1 VIYDAGFQL
10 TVLATLGLPLLV
22 SPIQRALAAPVQRI
36 PGAVIVAELLAVTIA
51 AQLATL
57 PVLAVTFH
65 QISLIAPL
73 ANLLTV
79 PLLAPLLVV
88 GVALATIG
96 LTVAFAQPLLLG
108 ATLTL
113 GWIAWQ
119 LLWYVN
125 RAIEASAAAPFAAL
139 TATDI
144 PALAITLY
152 YAALAFAIW
161 GLPTLRRRLRE
172 RAQPA
177 TGEQKTVGAMRSAA
191 HNTGR
196 VRLGAR
202 LLATLA
208 LVAVLASAGAA
219 LPALANGGIAQ
230 LDFLDVGAEGE
241 AMLLRLPSG
250 VTVLING
257 GPGGSTL
264 ATTLA
269 SRLPFYQRSLDLVV
283 LTDPSAGDALE
294 DAAGR
299 YRVGQAADAG
309 MLHPTGEYVAWLDA
323 LRRSGA
329 TRAQARQGDVLWPDR
344 QSHLSVLAPPQEM
357 YPDGSDTTTA
367 TNDLILRLD
376 TPGLRVLLLGA
387 ADDLAL
393 DALAG
398 SGQSLRADV
407 VTVALPA
414 GAPIDLQGPLGTVLM
429 MAHPRLI
436 VVTNAPFSPGARA
449 AQRNASAFA
458 PTDDGAANALGALIT
473 RTFTSGSIALRGDA
487 NGWTLGG

>member
-1 VIYDAGFQL
+1 
-10 TVLATLGLPLLV
+10 LACHC
-22 SPIQRALAAPVQRI
+22 SSRRSSARAAPVRRI

-88 GVALATIG
+88 EAALATIG
-96 LTVAFAQPLLLG
+96 LTVAYAQPLLLG

-113 GWIAWQ
+113 GWIAWP

-144 PALAITLY
+144 PALAIALY
-152 YAALAFAIW
+152 YAALASAIW
-161 GLPTLRRRLRE
+161 GVPRLRRRLRE
-172 RAQPA
+172 RAQSA
-177 TGEQKTVGAMRSAA
+177 TGTATSSVGIHEIPHKAG
-191 HNTGR
+191 H

-202 LLATLA
+202 LLSTLA

-241 AMLLRLPSG
+241 ATLLQLPTG
-250 VTVLING
+250 VTALVNG

-269 SRLPFYQRSLDLVV
+269 SRLPFYQRSLDLIV
-283 LTDPSAGDALE
+283 LTDPRAGDARGLE
-294 DAAGR
+294 DDASR
-299 YRVGQAADAG
+299 YRVGQAANAG
-309 MLHPTGEYVAWLDA
+309 MLHPTGEYIAWLDA
-323 LRRSGA
+323 LRRGGA
-329 TRAQARQGDVLWPDR
+329 TRAQARQGDVLWLDR
-344 QSHLSVLAPPQEM
+344 QSHLSVLATPQELS
-357 YPDGSDTTTA
+357 PDGSDTTTA

-398 SGQSLRADV
+398 SGQSLLADV
-407 VTVALPA
+407 VAVALPA
-414 GAPIDLQGPLGTVLM
+414 RAPIDLQGPLGTVLT

-436 VVTNAPFSPGARA
+436 VVTNAPVSPGARA
-449 AQRNASAFA
+449 AQRTASAFA
-458 PTDDGAANALGALIT
+458 PTDDEAANAQGALIT
-473 RTFTSGSIALRGDA
+473 RTFSSGSITVRGGA
-487 NGWTLGG
+487 SGWTLGA